1 MDTKQV
7 VEDFMTA
14 FEKGDREACLACLS
28 DDFTF
33 SGPVPKPLNAHEWIG
48 TAAGMLAGLPD
59 INYNM
64 KIVGVDGEKAT
75 VSSQLAGTHT
85 ADLDLSKM
93 GLGLFPAT
101 GKSFSNPEE
110 QGVMTVANG
119 KITSY
124 DITPVEGGGLMGILT
139 QLGVSPPGP

>member
-7 VEDFMTA
+7 VEDFTTA
-14 FEKGDREACLACLS
+14 FQKGDMEACLTCLS

-33 SGPVPKPLNAHEWIG
+33 SGPVPKPLNAQEWMG
-48 TAAGMLAGLPD
+48 TAAAMRAGFPD
-59 INYNM
+59 INYNS
-64 KIVGVDGEKAT
+64 KIVSVDGGKAT
-75 VSSQLAGTHT
+75 VSTQLTGTHT

-93 GLGLFPAT
+93 GLGINPAT

-119 KITSY
+119 KISSY
-124 DITPVEGGGLMGILT
+124 DITPVEGGGLMGLLG
-139 QLGVSPPGP
+139 QLGISPPGP